1 MANQYAAKY
10 EDERKAA
17 LTVLRKGLATV
28 NEVAQCLGIQRQT
41 VAVWVK
47 GEDVASPRYARVEA
61 ALRAAKVVPNKSI
74 RAAARAPSRN
84 RR

>member
-1 MANQYAAKY
+1 MSNQYQAKY
-10 EDERKAA
+10 AAERKAA
-17 LTVLRKGLATV
+17 EVVLRKGLATV
-28 NEVAQCLGIQRQT
+28 NEVAQCLGLQRQT

-61 ALRAAKVVPNKSI
+61 ALK
-74 RAAARAPSRN
+74 AAAPAPSRT